1 MLAQIG
7 GEEDRAAVAGQPG
20 EGRGDQPQLP
30 QRLQVEA
37 GGRRRGR
44 LAVADGGHG
53 AVAAGQD
60 AGLGV
65 AEIAGGPAGGA
76 AAAQGH
82 PGPPAVAAGKDAGG
96 KQGRRVTG
104 GPAVLGV
111 EEVDSLQ
118 GRQQQLRIVIP
129 VAAAVASGQQHA
141 GAGMQKRVRE
151 AAGCPA
157 GLGVDE
163 TDGPQRAGNAG
174 VLQLPVAAAVAAVP
188 DRAAIADR
196 PALLRIA
203 EADVVQP
210 GVVAEGVGGDRVEGI
225 RGRGTGVLAAADF
238 RRRGVAGRWFRA
250 AGGRLAF
257 QAEDFP
263 GVVAQP
269 GGIRVRGL
277 HEPGQGQN
285 YQSGHGMGLSSVG
298 SRRRER
304 RLVDCMAAQGRGAMA
319 MGETKGLGIGD

>member
-1 MLAQIG
+1 M
-7 GEEDRAAVAGQPG
+7 
-20 EGRGDQPQLP
+20 
-30 QRLQVEA
+30 
-37 GGRRRGR
+37 
-44 LAVADGGHG
+44 
-53 AVAAGQD
+53 
-60 AGLGV
+60 
-65 AEIAGGPAGGA
+65 
-76 AAAQGH
+76 
-82 PGPPAVAAGKDAGG
+82 
-96 KQGRRVTG
+96 
-104 GPAVLGV
+104 
-111 EEVDSLQ
+111 
-118 GRQQQLRIVIP
+118 IP

-188 DRAAIADR
+188 DRAASPTAQPCSVSLKQTSCSQASLRRASAAIGSKAFEGAGPASWR
-196 PALLRIA
+196 PPIF
-203 EADVVQP
+203 
-210 GVVAEGVGGDRVEGI
+210 
-225 RGRGTGVLAAADF
+225 AAAGLPGD
-238 RRRGVAGRWFRA
+238 GSAQ

-304 RLVDCMAAQGRGAMA
+304 RLVDCMAAQGAVQWQWGKQR
-319 MGETKGLGIGD
+319 D